1 LFRKYLTLSARIARP
16 LSQMRFPFSNDLSTH
31 AHLHTHTHTRT
42 FTHTHTH
49 SHIQKHTHTVIC
61 KHPEEEKSS
70 RVISL
75 CQVKF
80 LQRFEAQ
87 AYLRVHP
94 NLRPDKHFISV
105 SSVIFMVLRD
115 QKKVLIL
122 QKFYFVLQRKIIF
135 KMNKKCMEGELD
147 FLQAFNFKK
156 YNTIG
161 YRGRMWF
168 LFKEKYSPKCQI

>member
-1 LFRKYLTLSARIARP
+1 
-16 LSQMRFPFSNDLSTH
+16 MRFPFSNDLSTH
-31 AHLHTHTHTRT
+31 AHLHTHSHTVIS
-42 FTHTHTH
+42 THTH
-49 SHIQKHTHTVIC
+49 SGTFSHTC